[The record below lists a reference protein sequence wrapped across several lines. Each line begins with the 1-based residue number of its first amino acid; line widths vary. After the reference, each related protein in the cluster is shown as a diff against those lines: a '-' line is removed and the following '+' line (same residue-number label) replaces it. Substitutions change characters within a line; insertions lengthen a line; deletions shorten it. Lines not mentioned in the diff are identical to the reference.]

1 MNMID
6 YECNQGW

>member
-1 MNMID
+1 MNIID